1 MVAAASDRE
10 TWQSWQSW
18 QPWQRA
24 TARLADL
31 AGDGPHA
38 LSAGGHDLVA
48 LRVRGQLKV
57 FDGVCPHQ
65 GALLGEG
72 ELDGNLLVCRNHR
85 WKFDRETGQR
95 VGGRQCLR
103 AWPSEERGD
112 ELFVD
117 LRGLAPAKTERGTR
131 RLRDLPGPR
140 GVPLFGNALQI
151 QAERIHL
158 QLEGWAARYGR
169 LYRLRLGTRSILV
182 VTDPPVTEAVLR
194 ARPDTFRRVSQVER
208 VFQEMS
214 IAGVFSA
221 EGDAWRSQ
229 RRLAMEALSQK
240 HLRGFYPDLA
250 VVAARLVRR
259 WEEAAAAGTVLDLPE
274 ELKRFTVDITTQL
287 VFGHD
292 IDTLGKKDDDEDAIQ
307 RHLEVFFPA
316 FNRRLNALVP
326 YWRYFK
332 LPADRRIDRAIV
344 SIRTWIGKRVQNA
357 RDRLAA
363 DPALALAP
371 TNFLEAMLVAR
382 DSEGRAFA
390 DEIIFGNALTMLLAG
405 EDTTAYTIAW
415 AVHHLC
421 EDARVTD
428 ALRAEVDGVLGERA
442 VPRDLDQAGQ
452 LPYAS
457 AVANESMRLRPVA
470 PMQFVEPL
478 RDVVVGDVAV
488 PRGSTIIVLSR
499 PPVLEA
505 ARFEEPQRFLPERWI
520 PGARAGAHDAA
531 AHIPFGSGPRIC
543 PGRSLA
549 LLEMRVVLAALY
561 RNFEV
566 ERATPASEVTE
577 RTAFTMVPVNLMVR
591 LRRRK
596 VA

>member
-1 MVAAASDRE
+1 MAAAVTD
-10 TWQSWQSW
+10 QA
-18 QPWQRA
+18 PWQRA
-24 TARLADL
+24 ARLPDL
-31 AGDGPHA
+31 EGDGPHA
-38 LSAGGHDLVA
+38 LSAGGQDLVA

-57 FDGVCPHQ
+57 FEGVCPHQ

-72 ELDGNLLVCRNHR
+72 EIEGNNLVCRNHR

-95 VGGRQCLR
+95 VGGRQCLK
-103 AWPSEERGD
+103 ACPTEVRGE

-117 LRGLAPAKTERGTR
+117 IRGLTAAKVAPSTR
-131 RLRDLPGPR
+131 RIADLPGPK

-151 QAERIHL
+151 EAKRIHL
-158 QLEGWAARYGR
+158 QLEEWTAQYGR
-169 LYRLRLGTRSILV
+169 LYRLRLGPRSLLV
-182 VTDPPVTEAVLR
+182 VADPPVTEAVLR
-194 ARPDTFRRVSQVER
+194 ARPDTYRRVSQVER

-214 IAGVFSA
+214 LAGVFSA

-240 HLRGFYPDLA
+240 HLRGFYPNLA
-250 VVAARLVRR
+250 VVALRLVRR
-259 WEEAAAAGTVLDLPE
+259 WEKAAAAGTVLDLPE

-292 IDTLGKKDDDEDAIQ
+292 IDTLGKDANDEDAIQ

-316 FNRRLNALVP
+316 FNRRLNAIIP

-332 LPADRRIDRAIV
+332 LPADRRIDRAIA
-344 SIRTWIGKRVQNA
+344 SIRTWIGKRVQIA

-382 DSEGRAFA
+382 DAEGQAFS
-390 DEIIFGNALTMLLAG
+390 DEVIFGNALTMLLAG

-415 AVHHLC
+415 AAHHLC
-421 EDARVTD
+421 DDARATAALSAEAD
-428 ALRAEVDGVLGERA
+428 AVLGEAR
-442 VPRDLDQAGQ
+442 VPKDLEQAGQ

-470 PMQFVEPL
+470 PMQFLEAL
-478 RDVVVGDVAV
+478 SDVVVGDVAAPKGTTV
-488 PRGSTIIVLSR
+488 IVLTR

-505 ARFEEPQRFLPERWI
+505 TRFEQPNTFLPERWI
-520 PGARAGAHDAA
+520 PGARSGTHDAA

-549 LLEMRVVLAALY
+549 LLEMRVVLATLY

-566 ERATPASEVTE
+566 ERASPGSEVTE
-577 RTAFTMVPVNLMVR
+577 LSAFTMMPVNLHVR

-596 VA
+596 DVHA